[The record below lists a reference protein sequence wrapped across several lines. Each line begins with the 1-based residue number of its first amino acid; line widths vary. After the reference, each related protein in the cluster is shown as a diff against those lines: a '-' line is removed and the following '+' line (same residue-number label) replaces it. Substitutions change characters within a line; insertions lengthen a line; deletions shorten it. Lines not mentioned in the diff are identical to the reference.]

1 MKKIGVF
8 VGRICPLH
16 IGHKAIIDQMIAD
29 VGVENSMIIIGSV
42 GQKPSFRVLFSYH
55 QRKEWVRRVFHKS
68 WISCPRIVG
77 CIDIPNDDDAWFEL
91 ILDNINSAFDHS
103 GEDIDIIFYGG
114 SVKDIEYFSSRGFMV
129 KIVDRTKVP
138 VSATAIRDL
147 MLRGVDVSDFLPDE
161 IAADVVAK
169 FNQIVQD
176 GEKWSVMG

>member
-1 MKKIGVF
+1 MKKVGVF

-16 IGHKAIIDQMIAD
+16 IGHTAIISEMITD

-55 QRKEWVRRVFHKS
+55 QRKEWVKKVYHNSVR
-68 WISCPRIVG
+68 CPRIVG
-77 CIDIPNDDDAWFEL
+77 AIDLPGDNDAWFEL
-91 ILDNINSAFDHS
+91 VLDSINSAFDHS
-103 GEDIDIIFYGG
+103 GEDIDIVFYGG
-114 SVKDIEYFSSRGFMV
+114 SYNDIEYFSDRGYEFV
-129 KIVDRTKVP
+129 IVDRTKVP

-147 MLRGVDVSDFLPDE
+147 MLRGVDVSDFLPNE
-161 IAADVVAK
+161 IASDVVAK